1 MNFTELAQRYRGQ
14 VASRY
19 DARRSTKTKWLREQ
33 DAVAQLLAR
42 LPAGSSLLDVPVG
55 TGRFIDLY
63 QSCGLAATGIDVSAD
78 MLAEAARKAQPLG
91 YAMALRQ
98 GDIRR
103 IDSPDASFDT
113 VLCVRFL
120 NWVDTATL
128 GSVLDE
134 LTRVSRRRLILSI
147 RTYLPT
153 NAGQLWS
160 PIGVGRWVLQR
171 AWRVYSALRS
181 KLHVHRKVDLQRLFA
196 QHRLRIVSMT
206 LVDLHGNGTDYNI
219 YLLEKAG

>member
-14 VASRY
+14 VAVDY
-19 DARRSTKTKWLREQ
+19 DARRATRTKWQREQ
-33 DAVAQLLAR
+33 EAVGQLLSR

-55 TGRFIDLY
+55 TGRFIELY
-63 QSCGLAATGIDVSAD
+63 KAHGLAATGLDVSTD
-78 MLAEAARKAQPLG
+78 MLAEAARKAAPLG
-91 YAMALRQ
+91 YAMPLWQ

-103 IDSPDASFDT
+103 IDAPDASFDT

-120 NWVDTATL
+120 NWVDTPTL

-134 LTRVSRRRLILSI
+134 LCRVSRRRLILSI
-147 RTYLPT
+147 RTYLPAS
-153 NAGQLWS
+153 AGQLWS
-160 PIGVGRWVLQR
+160 PPGLGRWILQR

-181 KLHVHRKVDLQRLFA
+181 KLHVHRKTDVQQLLA
-196 QHRLRIVSMT
+196 KHRLRVVSMT

-219 YLLEKAG
+219 YLLEKTG

>member
-1 MNFTELAQRYRGQ
+1 MNFSELAQRYRGQ
-14 VASRY
+14 AAIDY
-19 DARRSTKTKWLREQ
+19 DARRSRRTKWQREQ
-33 DAVAQLLAR
+33 EAVAQLLSR

-63 QSCGLAATGIDVSAD
+63 KAHGLTATGIDVSND
-78 MLAEAARKAQPLG
+78 MLAEAARKAEPLD
-91 YAMALRQ
+91 YAMPLRQ

-103 IDSPDASFDT
+103 IDAPDASFDT

-120 NWVDTATL
+120 NWVDTPTL

-134 LTRVSRRRLILSI
+134 LCRVGRRRLILSI

-153 NAGQLWS
+153 NAAQLWS
-160 PIGVGRWVLQR
+160 PLGLGRWILQR
-171 AWRVYSALRS
+171 AWRVYSGLRS
-181 KLHVHRKVDLQRLFA
+181 KLHVHRKADIQRLFG

-219 YLLEKAG
+219 YLLEKTG